1 MTADRLG
8 YQRYVT
14 SQIHYSLQTRDA
26 EYELLP
32 AAIDQGL
39 GVLVWSPLAGGLLS
53 GKFRGQNAPAGARQM
68 NGWHEPPVRDQEQL
82 YDTVEA
88 LVEIAQEHDVS
99 AAQVALAWLLTRPA
113 VSSVVIG
120 ARTEEQLADNLACI
134 SLQLT
139 AEELDRLETLSRPP
153 LIYPYWHQ
161 AAGAK
166 DRLSEADRAV
176 LEPFLA

>member
-1 MTADRLG
+1 MLAGDACGEKGERALGRAVRLG
-8 YQRYVT
+8 VLY
-14 SQIHYSLQTRDA
+14 
-26 EYELLP
+26 
-32 AAIDQGL
+32 DQDLRVGADGL

-53 GKFRGQNAPAGARQM
+53 GKFRRGQNAPAGARQM

-82 YDTVEA
+82 YGIVEA
-88 LVEIAQEHDVS
+88 LVEMAQQHDVS
-99 AAQVALAWLLTRPA
+99 AAQVALAWLLMRPG

-139 AEELDRLETLSRPP
+139 AEELDRLESLSRPP

-166 DRLSEADRAV
+166 DRLSEAEHAL